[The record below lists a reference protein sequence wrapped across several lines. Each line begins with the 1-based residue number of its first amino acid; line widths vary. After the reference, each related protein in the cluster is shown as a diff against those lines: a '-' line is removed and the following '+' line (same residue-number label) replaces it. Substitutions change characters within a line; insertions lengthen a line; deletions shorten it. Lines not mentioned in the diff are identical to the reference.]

1 MKRGVLLGL
10 VGSLVVVA
18 CVSVN
23 AVRLGNA
30 PIRPPIPAEEVVIY
44 RTEAQVPGEYEEVAL
59 LSAKGEAG
67 WTDESDM
74 FQAMRVKAG
83 KLGANAIV
91 LEGIKEP
98 SAATKIVGE
107 ILGTGAERKGRAVAI
122 FVLPEDTQTP

>member
-1 MKRGVLLGL
+1 MRTAAVLGVVAIGL
-10 VGSLVVVA
+10 TTA

-30 PIRPPIPAEEVVIY
+30 PIRPEVPPEEVAIY
-44 RTEAQVPGEYEEVAL
+44 RTPDQVPGEYEEVAL
-59 LSAKGEAG
+59 LSAHGEST

-74 FQAMRVKAG
+74 FHAMRRKAG

-91 LEGIKEP
+91 LEAIKEP

-107 ILGTGAERKGRAVAI
+107 VLGTGSERKGRAVAI
-122 FVLPEDTQTP
+122 YVFPEDER